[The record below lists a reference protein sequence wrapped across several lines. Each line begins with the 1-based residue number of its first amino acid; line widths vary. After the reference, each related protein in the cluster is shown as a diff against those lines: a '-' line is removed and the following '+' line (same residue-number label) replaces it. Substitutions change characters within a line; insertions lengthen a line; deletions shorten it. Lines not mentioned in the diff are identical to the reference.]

1 MRALIVADD
10 GQLDRIERALA
21 EFESQPIA
29 AQLRKTALLQAL
41 RQEKAELLRYSPHL
55 RGGARMAAGR
65 CAVH

>member
-21 EFESQPIA
+21 ELESQPLA
-29 AQLRKTALLQAL
+29 AQLRKAALLRAL

-55 RGGARMAAGR
+55 RGGARTPEGRLAA
-65 CAVH
+65 H